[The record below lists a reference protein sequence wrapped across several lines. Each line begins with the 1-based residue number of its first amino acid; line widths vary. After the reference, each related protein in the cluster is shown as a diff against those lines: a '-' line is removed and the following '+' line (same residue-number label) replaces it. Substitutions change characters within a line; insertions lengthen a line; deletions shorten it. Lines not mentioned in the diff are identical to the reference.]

1 LSFNSLKINISL
13 PCVYI
18 YIYIYISPLYFFS
31 PSTLSLSGS
40 VLVWKRRS
48 IRALSE
54 LQLNKR
60 VGNMQST
67 FSMTK
72 AMWQLFATSKGQS
85 NTYRNCIQQCFVQI
99 HESTTSLSLSQ
110 KTKILLTVYIYIYKS
125 LEINSILY
133 KQNNMP
139 GTFVFLA
146 DVAPFILCMHGCEE
160 INQDITS
167 SVFLLISA
175 SSRQYSLL

>member
-1 LSFNSLKINISL
+1 MNLR
-13 PCVYI
+13 P
-18 YIYIYISPLYFFS
+18 
-31 PSTLSLSGS
+31 LSLS
-40 VLVWKRRS
+40 LKKQKFF
-48 IRALSE
+48 
-54 LQLNKR
+54 LQ
-60 VGNMQST
+60 
-67 FSMTK
+67 
-72 AMWQLFATSKGQS
+72 
-85 NTYRNCIQQCFVQI
+85 
-99 HESTTSLSLSQ
+99 
-110 KTKILLTVYIYIYKS
+110 YIYIYKS